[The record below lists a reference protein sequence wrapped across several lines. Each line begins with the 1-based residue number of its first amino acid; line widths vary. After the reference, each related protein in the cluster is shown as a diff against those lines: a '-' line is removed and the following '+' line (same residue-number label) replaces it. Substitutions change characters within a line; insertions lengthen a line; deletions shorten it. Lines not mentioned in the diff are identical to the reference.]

1 MRLLLFLRATRTRT
15 RKGGRNAPF
24 PFFNLLRRSAPKET
38 LGLSKKWA
46 ALRDRGLVRR
56 LTRSDTLYLRMKL
69 LKRGPFVFFCVISFS
84 S

>member
-1 MRLLLFLRATRTRT
+1 MRSISFRL
-15 RKGGRNAPF
+15 
-24 PFFNLLRRSAPKET
+24 
-38 LGLSKKWA
+38 A

-69 LKRGPFVFFCVISFS
+69 LKRGPFVFFCFISFS